1 MVLITCAILISPKRF
16 FRQGG
21 LAWSLR
27 RGAIKLAVAAA
38 EMNNGV
44 ASGTFS
50 EIQYF
55 LLSFCVGTKYVSF
68 VYQGFGLFGSTPP
81 IFSAW
86 YNSSKNKLGP
96 PAQALARRSEE
107 NPGFLRQNQRM
118 MLNNDE
124 DCIC

>member
-1 MVLITCAILISPKRF
+1 MLITCAILISPKRF

-55 LLSFCVGTKYVSF
+55 LLSFCVGTKYVSV
-68 VYQGFGLFGSTPP
+68 VYQRFGLFGSTPP
-81 IFSAW
+81 IFSVGITLRKINTVRLRKRSRAGA
-86 YNSSKNKLGP
+86 KK
-96 PAQALARRSEE
+96 AQVFCGKIS
-107 NPGFLRQNQRM
+107 G
-118 MLNNDE
+118 
-124 DCIC
+124 